1 MKKTIIILQARTGSQ
16 RYPKKVLAKIEG
28 KPMIWHIINRLK
40 KVKNAEK
47 TILATTNF
55 HEDDKLVKIAS
66 NNGISFFR
74 GPKNN
79 VLKRFFQCAL
89 IFEAHTIIRIT
100 GDCPLV
106 DPKLIDEMISFFNL
120 HNFDYVSNT
129 IEPTF
134 PDGLDI
140 EIFSFS
146 TLEKLLKKSKLK
158 SEKEHVTSY
167 ILNHKKEF
175 KIYNYENK
183 INLSHIRLTVDEKQD
198 IKLIR
203 KIYSQ
208 MKPLLIFSS
217 TRVLKLL
224 KNQPQLLEINKN
236 LKRNQGYINSL
247 RRVHH

>member
-1 MKKTIIILQARTGSQ
+1 MKKTVIILQARTGSK
-16 RYPKKVLAKIEG
+16 RYPNKVLAKIEG
-28 KPMIWHIINRLK
+28 KSMIWHIINRLK

-47 TILATTNF
+47 IILATTNYS
-55 HEDDKLVKIAS
+55 EDDKLIKIA
-66 NNGISFFR
+66 NTNGIFSFR

-79 VLKRFFQCAL
+79 VLKRFFQCAS
-89 IFEAHTIIRIT
+89 IFEANTIIRIT

-106 DPKLIDEMISFFNL
+106 DPKLIDKMIYFFNS
-120 HNFDYVSNT
+120 HNYDYVSNT

-146 TLEKLLKKSKLK
+146 TLQKLLKKSKLK

-167 ILNHKKEF
+167 LMKHQKQF
-175 KIYNYENK
+175 KIYNYQNK
-183 INLSHIRLTVDEKQD
+183 TNLSHIRLTVDEKQD

-217 TRVLKLL
+217 THVLKLL
-224 KNQPQLLEINKN
+224 KNQPNLLEINKN
-236 LKRNQGYINSL
+236 LNRNQGYTNSL
-247 RRVHH
+247 KRD